1 MAEDGEDSEGA
12 GVFGRCD
19 LIAMATHGRSGFQH
33 WILGSITERVL
44 GATKLP
50 ILIVRPKAAEF
61 KRASNGSETSEVSIP
76 LMSTLF

>member
-1 MAEDGEDSEGA
+1 MAEDGEEVDGA

-19 LIAMATHGRSGFQH
+19 LIAIATHGRGGFQR

-50 ILIVRPKAAEF
+50 ILIVRPETAEF
-61 KRASNGSETSEVSIP
+61 KRTSNGRETSEVSIP
-76 LMSTLF
+76 LKSTLF

>member
-1 MAEDGEDSEGA
+1 MAEDGEDAEGA

-19 LIAMATHGRSGFQH
+19 LIAIATHGRSGFQH

-50 ILIVRPKAAEF
+50 ILIVRPEATAF
-61 KRASNGSETSEVSIP
+61 KHASNGGDTSEAPIQIE
-76 LMSTLF
+76 STL